1 MKLVLLG
8 VIGPTQV
15 LLVILIPI
23 GIIALIVY
31 LIMSN
36 SKNKA
41 KAETLENVLSQQG
54 NKNILDDLERLEKL
68 KISGGLTEAEFEAE
82 KENCSINLINLI

>member
-15 LLVILIPI
+15 LLGILIPI

-41 KAETLENVLSQQG
+41 KAQTLENVLSQQG

-82 KENCSINLINLI
+82 KRKLLNKSY

>member
-68 KISGGLTEAEFEAE
+68 KISGGLTEAEFEAA
-82 KENCSINLINLI
+82 KRKLLNKSY